1 MAIINKKVK
10 PLANDRDENVYI
22 GIDLPFRKSDGNE
35 GWFASTTTTFKAVRN
50 NVKSL
55 LVTEKGERLMQP
67 SMGLNLKKYL
77 FEQLDDDLIIA
88 IENDIYQTFKF
99 WLPFVNIVDL
109 QITMGGDNDI
119 GRNQLNISLTF
130 SINQDQNTFDTVN
143 VTI

>member
-130 SINQDQNTFDTVN
+130 SLNQDQNTFDTVN

>member
-77 FEQLDDDLIIA
+77 FEQLDDDLIIS

>member
-1 MAIINKKVK
+1 MFSAWNSKKQYI
-10 PLANDRDENVYI
+10 ADRDDSVKI
-22 GIDLPFRKSDGNE
+22 GIELPFRRALGSE
-35 GWFASTTTTFKAVRN
+35 GYFASTNDTISAVKTNIRN
-50 NVKSL
+50 L
-55 LVTEKGERLMQP
+55 LNTKVGERLMQP

>member
-1 MAIINKKVK
+1 
-10 PLANDRDENVYI
+10 
-22 GIDLPFRKSDGNE
+22 
-35 GWFASTTTTFKAVRN
+35 
-50 NVKSL
+50 
-55 LVTEKGERLMQP
+55 
-67 SMGLNLKKYL
+67 MGLNLKKYL

>member
-1 MAIINKKVK
+1 
-10 PLANDRDENVYI
+10 
-22 GIDLPFRKSDGNE
+22 
-35 GWFASTTTTFKAVRN
+35 
-50 NVKSL
+50 
-55 LVTEKGERLMQP
+55 MQP